1 MDTQD
6 AVAKL
11 IGAKPD
17 QIKGMAKTAGE
28 FRLELEGVK
37 MGLKQPMPVVD
48 KGLLRVGRHIWSV
61 TWDGNDGKAEQLTVA
76 GT

>member
-1 MDTQD
+1 MDTQYI
-6 AVAKL
+6 VAKL
-11 IGAKPD
+11 IGVKSE

-37 MGLKQPMPVVD
+37 IGLKQPMPLVD
-48 KGLLRVGRHIWSV
+48 KGLLRVGRHLWSV
-61 TWDGNDGKAEQLTVA
+61 TWDGKDGKAEQLTVA